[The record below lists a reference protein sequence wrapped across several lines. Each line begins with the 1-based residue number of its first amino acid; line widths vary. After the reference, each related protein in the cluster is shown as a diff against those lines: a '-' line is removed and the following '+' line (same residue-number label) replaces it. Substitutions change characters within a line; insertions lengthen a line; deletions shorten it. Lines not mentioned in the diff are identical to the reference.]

1 MLFRSWYVVL
11 GLVQEGMRQI
21 RDEQLTR
28 TRMEYDKTQQVLTT
42 TGRFRMT
49 LH

>member
-1 MLFRSWYVVL
+1 
-11 GLVQEGMRQI
+11 VQEGMRQI

-42 TGRFRMT
+42 TGHFRMT

>member
-1 MLFRSWYVVL
+1 
-11 GLVQEGMRQI
+11 
-21 RDEQLTR
+21 LTR

-42 TGRFRMT
+42 TGHFRMT